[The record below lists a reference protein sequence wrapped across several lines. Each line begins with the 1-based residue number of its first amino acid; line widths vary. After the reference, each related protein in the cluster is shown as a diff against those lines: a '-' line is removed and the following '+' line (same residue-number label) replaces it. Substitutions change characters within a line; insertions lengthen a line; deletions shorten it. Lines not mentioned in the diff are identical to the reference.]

1 MVFHHPPF
9 LFFHFPHQQKR
20 PVQRRAKL
28 PAFCPQFVHALS
40 SWRHF
45 CSKSNPSFIGMVT
58 TLYSYRGMIHP
69 PNRSSANLHSN
80 SNHPPLRKQENRCA
94 PSCSRELRSLLAAKP
109 PTGRFCWFLLIGS
122 KPGTFSLTKSS
133 PIGKRKFSCRFSL
146 QKALER

>member
-20 PVQRRAKL
+20 PFSDAQNFHPSAPSSFML
-28 PAFCPQFVHALS
+28 SS

-45 CSKSNPSFIGMVT
+45 CSKSNPSFIGTVT

-80 SNHPPLRKQENRCA
+80 SNHPPLEEAGETLR
-94 PSCSRELRSLLAAKP
+94 PLLLSELRSTCSKTSHREVLLVSFNRQQAGNFFSYKIHCTT
-109 PTGRFCWFLLIGS
+109 TGEIELCSI
-122 KPGTFSLTKSS
+122 
-133 PIGKRKFSCRFSL
+133 SCRAR
-146 QKALER
+146 QK